1 MSELA
6 RVVVPGRRGE
16 SLNGRKREGMEMMS
30 LLQSELMT
38 GARSWL

>member
-16 SLNGRKREGMEMMS
+16 SSNGRKREGMEMM
-30 LLQSELMT
+30 LMLRSELMI